1 MSKYSDISTEE
12 LRKRWETQRTK
23 VVNHTHSQAD
33 LDELL
38 AMRKELDK
46 RNGEKNPSI
55 DYNFVQ
61 NNTTD

>member
-46 RNGEKNPSI
+46 RNGEKNPII